1 MKPLADG
8 FIALIQ
14 LAIAPLIFLVVATGV
29 AQVGDMRKVGRIGLK
44 AIIYFEAVTTIALLI
59 GLAVGNL
66 VHFSNGVAEATPAQ
80 AASVAQYSKAHA
92 ASLAEFLTQII
103 PNNLFGAFVHENV
116 LQVLVIALLV
126 GAAIVRLGD
135 AGAKIRG
142 AMDAATS
149 VIFGV
154 VNIIVAFAPIGA
166 FGALGFTV
174 GRFGVA
180 TLYSLGLFVLTS
192 WLALAAFV
200 FIVLGLICR
209 LAGVSLLDL
218 LGRLKREMIVT
229 FATSSSESAMPG
241 MMERLQQ
248 CGIARP
254 VVGLVVPTGFSFNL
268 DGVAIT
274 LPMSVLFIAQV
285 YGIQLDMHQQISL
298 VILMLFTAKGAAG
311 VTGGAFASLAA
322 TVIASGLPIEGLA
335 LLLGIDRFMSL
346 GRAFVNVI
354 GNSVAAIVVA
364 KWDGGFDAITWNAT
378 RALAPAT
385 PSAASPHAAPAS
397 HIVTQ
402 IAER

>member
-1 MKPLADG
+1 
-8 FIALIQ
+8 
-14 LAIAPLIFLVVATGV
+14 
-29 AQVGDMRKVGRIGLK
+29 
-44 AIIYFEAVTTIALLI
+44 
-59 GLAVGNL
+59 
-66 VHFSNGVAEATPAQ
+66 
-80 AASVAQYSKAHA
+80 
-92 ASLAEFLTQII
+92 
-103 PNNLFGAFVHENV
+103 
-116 LQVLVIALLV
+116 
-126 GAAIVRLGD
+126 
-135 AGAKIRG
+135 
-142 AMDAATS
+142 MDAATS
-149 VIFGV
+149 VVFGV
-154 VNIIVAFAPIGA
+154 VNIIVSFAPIGA

-254 VVGLVVPTGFSFNL
+254 VVGLVVPTGLLILQSGRRSPSAA
-268 DGVAIT
+268 DERPVRAE
-274 LPMSVLFIAQV
+274 V

-311 VTGGAFASLAA
+311 VTAGAFALARRHRHRQRLA
-322 TVIASGLPIEGLA
+322 DRGLA
-335 LLLGIDRFMSL
+335 LLLGVDRFMSL

-364 KWDGGFDAITWNAT
+364 KWDGGFDAIAWNAT

-385 PSAASPHAAPAS
+385 PSAASPHAAPRPIS
-397 HIVTQ
+397 SPC
-402 IAER
+402 